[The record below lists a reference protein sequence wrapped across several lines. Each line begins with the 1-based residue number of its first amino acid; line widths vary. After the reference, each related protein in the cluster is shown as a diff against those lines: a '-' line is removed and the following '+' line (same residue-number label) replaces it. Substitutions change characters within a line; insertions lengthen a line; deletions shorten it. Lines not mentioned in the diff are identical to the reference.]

1 MKIIGHTRSAAI
13 VSWLCQLTEL
23 FCSTQRGQIHSPELS
38 LITVWGLFCHSKKSP
53 LSLFNQSGI
62 SNEDNISFIQS
73 GITEKK
79 SVVAFQPIKNNET
92 RDIRTRVPL
101 LFFFSRTFWRGYQL
115 EFVGGGESKS
125 TYHTHKWAKKNEVL
139 FETFYHEIHSFT
151 TVANFWNISHSF
163 TFIFRQAPKCPRDI
177 EFFFYVCRRVILD
190 RKFCTSLSHKKAAE
204 HQAFVESNWFYEDK
218 MTFIKG
224 RRFCKRK
231 TLPKD

>member
-139 FETFYHEIHSFT
+139 FETFITKYIPLLPLQISETYLTVLLLYLGKRRSALEIL
-151 TVANFWNISHSF
+151 N
-163 TFIFRQAPKCPRDI
+163 
-177 EFFFYVCRRVILD
+177 FFFM
-190 RKFCTSLSHKKAAE
+190 SA
-204 HQAFVESNWFYEDK
+204 VEWF
-218 MTFIKG
+218 
-224 RRFCKRK
+224 
-231 TLPKD
+231 